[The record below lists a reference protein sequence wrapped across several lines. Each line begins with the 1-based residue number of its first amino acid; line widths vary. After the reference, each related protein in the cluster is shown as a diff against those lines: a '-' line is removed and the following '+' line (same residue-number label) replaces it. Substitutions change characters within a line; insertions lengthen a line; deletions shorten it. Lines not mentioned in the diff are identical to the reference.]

1 MPPRRSSRTSQTQQ
15 IEDAE
20 SGSNDL
26 FRGGEDAL
34 MDEGSDSLKV
44 EGVEVDVGLAEN
56 EGGTK
61 DNSSTNPTTT
71 DVDMQDAAATQSDN
85 KKLDISEQRVDI
97 PTELEGE
104 IQPQVASTSEEKI
117 GADTSIEKNDISS
130 TLSRDEP
137 VKSSQSGELL
147 ASLPVYMSNSL
158 PSSSTL
164 QVFQYPTYPKGR
176 PLPFPQSARERG
188 LQAAMR
194 TRPNA
199 KRVEIELP
207 LDLRPGVYNTDR
219 GEEFGEGAAAA
230 GPIGPGPKGA
240 NAPSS
245 AIKGGEKRVK
255 SEFGGYQ
262 SFSSPSADLANRKKL
277 ERTRLESLLMPHQ
290 TKYMLGV
297 IRDKAVH
304 LTPVDSVHQLRPSM
318 HYIDALEALK
328 RQQDKAAEEQ
338 NRAEEDDEEEARPN
352 GASAQKARKTQSLN
366 VSIRNDGSSSSG
378 TRQGANGGPGGGG
391 SGGGA
396 GGDSRDY
403 LMQAEREAESERWI
417 PLDWKMDE
425 RSDEARKTFDSHL
438 FAVDKTTRLQCK
450 TKPREYLKM

>member
-1 MPPRRSSRTSQTQQ
+1 MPPRRSSRTSQSQQ
-15 IEDAE
+15 DESAE

-26 FRGGEDAL
+26 FRGGEDAA
-34 MDEGSDSLKV
+34 MEEGGDSLKATEV
-44 EGVEVDVGLAEN
+44 EADVGLTGN
-56 EGGTK
+56 EEATK
-61 DNSSTNPTTT
+61 DETPPNPVE
-71 DVDMQDAAATQSDN
+71 DVDMQDAAAPQPESKEPSITKQ
-85 KKLDISEQRVDI
+85 QVDI
-97 PTELEGE
+97 PTEMEDE
-104 IQPQVASTSEEKI
+104 TQPQVASTSEEQV
-117 GADTSIEKNDISS
+117 GADASIEKNDVTS

-137 VKSSQSGELL
+137 VASSQSGELL

-164 QVFQYPTYPKGR
+164 QIFQYPTYPRGQ

-194 TRPNA
+194 TRPRA
-199 KRVEIELP
+199 KRVEVELP
-207 LDLRPGVYNTDR
+207 LDLRPPVYNTDR
-219 GEEFGEGAAAA
+219 GEEFGEGATAA
-230 GPIGPGPKGA
+230 GPIGPGPKGT

-245 AIKGGEKRVK
+245 AMKGSEKRVK
-255 SEFGGYQ
+255 SEFGGFQ
-262 SFSSPSADLANRKKL
+262 SMSSSSSENRKKL
-277 ERTRLESLLMPHQ
+277 ERTRLESILMPHQ

-338 NRAEEDDEEEARPN
+338 NRAEDEDEEDARPN
-352 GASAQKARKTQSLN
+352 GAQKARKAQSLN
-366 VSIRNDGSSSSG
+366 VSIRNDGSSSS
-378 TRQGANGGPGGGG
+378 TARQGAGVG
-391 SGGGA
+391 GGGA

-417 PLDWKMDE
+417 SLDWKMDE

-450 TKPREYLKM
+450 TKPREYLRM

>member
-1 MPPRRSSRTSQTQQ
+1 MPPRRSSRTSQAQQ
-15 IEDAE
+15 SETTE
-20 SGSNDL
+20 NKSNDL
-26 FRGGEDAL
+26 FRGGDDAL
-34 MDEGSDSLKV
+34 MDEGGDSLKAA
-44 EGVEVDVGLAEN
+44 EVDVNIGLTGEDAKTN
-56 EGGTK
+56 NDT
-61 DNSSTNPTTT
+61 SSSLPAA
-71 DVDMQDAAATQSDN
+71 DIEMQDAAAPDPGNEAQN
-85 KKLDISEQRVDI
+85 ISEQQVDI
-97 PTELEGE
+97 PSELDEE
-104 IQPQVASTSEEKI
+104 TQPQVASTLEENV
-117 GADTSIEKNDISS
+117 GADDSMEKNNVSS

-137 VKSSQSGELL
+137 ITTSQSGELL

-164 QVFQYPTYPKGR
+164 QVFQYPTYPKGH
-176 PLPFPQSARERG
+176 PLPFPKSARERG

-194 TRPNA
+194 TRPRA

-207 LDLRPGVYNTDR
+207 LDLRPPVYNTDR

-240 NAPSS
+240 NATSS
-245 AIKGGEKRVK
+245 AMKGGEKRVK

-262 SFSSPSADLANRKKL
+262 SFSSSSSSDNRKKL
-277 ERTRLESLLMPHQ
+277 ERTRLESILMPHQ
-290 TKYMLGV
+290 TNYMLGV

-338 NRAEEDDEEEARPN
+338 NRAEDEDDDDVRPN
-352 GASAQKARKTQSLN
+352 GASNAQKARKAQSLN
-366 VSIRNDGSSSSG
+366 VSIRNDGSSSSA
-378 TRQGANGGPGGGG
+378 TRQGA
-391 SGGGA
+391 SGGNP

-417 PLDWKMDE
+417 SLDWKMDE
-425 RSDEARKTFDSHL
+425 KSDEARKTFDSHL

-450 TKPREYLKM
+450 TKPREYLKL